1 MIVSPRL
8 LPEDRRR
15 VVFAALVEAEDN
27 GAPVR
32 MARECVA
39 FRFGISPEQ
48 MRCIEREGLDQHW
61 PPLPPAGR

>member
-1 MIVSPRL
+1 MFASPHV

-15 VVFAALVEAEDN
+15 VEFAALVEAEDK
-27 GAPVR
+27 GTPVR

-48 MRCIEREGLDQHW
+48 MRSIEREGLDQHW
-61 PPLPPAGR
+61 PPLWPAGR